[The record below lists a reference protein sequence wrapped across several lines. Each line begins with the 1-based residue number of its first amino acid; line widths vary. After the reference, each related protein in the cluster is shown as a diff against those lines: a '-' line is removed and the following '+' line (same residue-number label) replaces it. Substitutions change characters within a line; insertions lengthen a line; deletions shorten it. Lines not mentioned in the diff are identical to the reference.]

1 MFLNSMRNTCCFSL
15 KPGDNANLAIMP
27 TTLIKGVFI
36 MSEIRTV
43 SNKAKREITLAT
55 PAILLAE
62 TLQDVVAIQGED
74 QCLSQVKAQLTVAYR
89 SMIRTK
95 LETTDDNDEIIY
107 DDKAMTKMDFADWK
121 PEPRTRKS
129 GEEKALEALGA
140 LPPDVRAAVLA
151 NFEKG

>member
-1 MFLNSMRNTCCFSL
+1 
-15 KPGDNANLAIMP
+15 
-27 TTLIKGVFI
+27 
-36 MSEIRTV
+36 MSEIKTV
-43 SNKAKREITLAT
+43 SNKSAREITLTT

-74 QCLSQVKAQLTVAYR
+74 QCLSQVKAQLTVSYR

-95 LETTDDNDEIIY
+95 LETTDDNGEIVY
-107 DDKAMTKMDFADWK
+107 DDKAMSKMDFNDWK